1 MPSAPLPRTSIA
13 VVVAIGLAL
22 SCTAS
27 IGPRAA
33 PEEATKGRRRPRRSF
48 QLRSAGGQQHP
59 SRLEPVA
66 HAFAPCL
73 RAPVPFSPKA
83 RDIDLEQLLRACD
96 GALSSFPCPSVPAA
110 HPPRYRADFLALQL
124 AMGGAMAAPARYFE
138 ANLRAVRTAR
148 DAHRRG
154 RWAGPVTMRALLEAE
169 AASGAHGRGGLLKDP
184 SAAMGLLWI
193 RRSIAFNAALFP
205 SHLVS
210 SQRRARPT
218 TFRLTPRNLLP
229 REAGPH
235 SSPPLCRR
243 SSPPSPRA
251 RSGTRQRLA
260 APASRHT
267 PRSSSRTMDGRC
279 GASIASARHSAR
291 RHRPPAHRETG
302 VSTRR
307 PPARHAAAAGL
318 SRAARRQR
326 ERRGRPGG
334 GRGHARA
341 SRGAKWTPVRTA
353 QWRHPGHASCLCA

>member
-1 MPSAPLPRTSIA
+1 MPSAPLPRTSLA

-96 GALSSFPCPSVPAA
+96 
-110 HPPRYRADFLALQL
+110 DFLALQL

-267 PRSSSRTMDGRC
+267 PRSSSRTMGGRC
-279 GASIASARHSAR
+279 GASIASASRAACCRGRLFSR
-291 RHRPPAHRETG
+291 G
-302 VSTRR
+302 S
-307 PPARHAAAAGL
+307 PPARATRT
-318 SRAARRQR
+318 SRRR
-326 ERRGRPGG
+326 
-334 GRGHARA
+334 
-341 SRGAKWTPVRTA
+341 
-353 QWRHPGHASCLCA
+353 